1 MNVFSIKDLEALSG
15 IKAHTIRIWEQR
27 YSVLKPDRTDTNIR
41 TYNNDELR
49 YLLNVA
55 LLNKHGFKI
64 SSITKMTGGEL
75 NERILGLNN
84 EIALTDSHINQMVMH
99 MTELDI
105 DAFEAIIDKQIRN
118 AGLKKTITGLV
129 FPFLNRIGML
139 WVTNHINPAQ
149 EHLVS
154 HLIRQKIISATDR
167 TQSPVSG
174 KPALL
179 FLPPGEHHEL
189 SLLFVQY
196 LLKSEGIPVLYLG
209 ADVPLNNLPE
219 IIRIKQPV
227 CLYSHITSLPQKM
240 SFDKL
245 LQQMAEMVGNIP
257 IVISGRQ
264 AQQYKGIVPKGISLK
279 KTLEEIQQFINNEI

>member
-64 SSITKMTGGEL
+64 SSITKMTDEEL
-75 NERILGLNN
+75 SERILGLNN
-84 EIALTDSHINQMVMH
+84 EIALTDRNINQMVVYMSS
-99 MTELDI
+99 LDME
-105 DAFEAIIDKQIRN
+105 AFEAVIDKQIRN
-118 AGLKKTITGLV
+118 TGLKKTITGLI
-129 FPFLNRIGML
+129 FPFLARIGML
-139 WVTNHINPAQ
+139 WQTNHINPAQ

-154 HLIRQKIISATDR
+154 HIIRQKIISATDR
-167 TQSPVSG
+167 TASPAPGNPV
-174 KPALL
+174 LL
-179 FLPPGEHHEL
+179 FLPPGEYHEL

-196 LLKSEGIPVLYLG
+196 LLKSEGIPSLYLG

-219 IIRIKQPV
+219 LIRLKKPV
-227 CLYSHITSLPQKM
+227 CLFTHITSLPQKTP
-240 SFDKL
+240 FDKL
-245 LQQMAEMVGNIP
+245 MQQMAAAAGNTRL
-257 IVISGRQ
+257 VISGRH
-264 AQQYKGIVPKGISLK
+264 AQLYKGIIPEGVSLK
-279 KTLEEIQQFINNEI
+279 KSLDEIHHFIASEL